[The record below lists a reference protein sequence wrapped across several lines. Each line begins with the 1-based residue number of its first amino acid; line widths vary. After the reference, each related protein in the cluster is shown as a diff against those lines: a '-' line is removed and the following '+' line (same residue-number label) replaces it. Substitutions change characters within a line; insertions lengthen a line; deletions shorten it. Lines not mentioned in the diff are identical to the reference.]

1 MPDNEE
7 PEKIWDEYDWE
18 RFLQQQD
25 RKTERY
31 MELFERYINDPNRDQ
46 IIARE
51 MGWYHL
57 LDEEGRSWADDVDT
71 RFSEEMELIESDE
84 EEEDEEEMDS
94 DSECFEM
101 HPLYRASFALTVWID
116 Q

>member
-1 MPDNEE
+1 MADNDE
-7 PEKIWDEYDWE
+7 PEKTWDEYDWE

-31 MELFERYINDPNRDQ
+31 MELLERYIDDPNRDQ

-57 LDEEGRSWADDVDT
+57 LDKDGEKWAENVDFLFDQDQELQEEG
-71 RFSEEMELIESDE
+71 
-84 EEEDEEEMDS
+84 EDEE
-94 DSECFEM
+94 SEEENEEGEDGFEV
-101 HPLYRASFALTVWID
+101 H
-116 Q
+116 